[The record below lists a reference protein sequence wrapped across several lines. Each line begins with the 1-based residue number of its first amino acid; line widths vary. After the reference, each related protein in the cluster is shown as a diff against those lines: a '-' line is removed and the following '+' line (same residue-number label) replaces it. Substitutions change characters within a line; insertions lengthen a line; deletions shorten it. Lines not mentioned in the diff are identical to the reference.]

1 MIPFYIL
8 YLRVL
13 GQPARER
20 HGEIVAERADFSTLV
35 GEVVD
40 EFAVFA
46 IFARKDFAKL
56 EDWSERVSGYWVC
69 LRIPS

>member
-1 MIPFYIL
+1 MIPFDVL

-13 GQPARER
+13 GQPAGER
-20 HGEIVAERADFSTLV
+20 HGEIVSKRADFSSLI

-46 IFARKDFAKL
+46 IFPCKDLAKL
-56 EDWSERVSGYWVC
+56 EDWSERVSG
-69 LRIPS
+69 